1 MWRAVV
7 LEFVK
12 SRLLGLW
19 KTIAAAVTRKQRV
32 VVLVLG
38 MHRSGTS
45 ALTRMLNLL
54 GCDLPK
60 TLLGS
65 GRYNEAGHWESSII
79 CALNDRILASA
90 GSYWNDWREFDSD
103 WLNTPQADNFREKA
117 AAVLDEEY
125 GDSRLFV
132 FKDPRNCRL
141 IGFWSAVFN
150 EMEIAPVIVLPL
162 RNPIEVAASLESRDG
177 FDRAL
182 GHLLWL
188 RHVLDAEYASR
199 GMARIFASY
208 DQLMTDWREI
218 AKKTN
223 KKLPFSIARPSRQVA
238 DEIDNFL
245 SPDLRH
251 HSEEFSNGVDDPQL
265 SKWLHDT
272 FAILDSWTKTGERA
286 TDFETLDRIRR
297 EFNATAA
304 ALWKIADR
312 QRASAKRKPA
322 P

>member
-1 MWRAVV
+1 

-12 SRLLGLW
+12 SRLSELW
-19 KTIAAAVTRKQRV
+19 KIVAAAVTRKRRV

-60 TLLGS
+60 TLIGA
-65 GRYNEAGHWESSII
+65 GRYNETGHWESLEI
-79 CALNDRILASA
+79 CKLNDRILASA
-90 GSYWNDWREFDSD
+90 DSNWSDWREFDSD
-103 WLNTPQADNFREKA
+103 WLNTPQADKIREEA
-117 AAVLDEEY
+117 AAVLDDEY

-132 FKDPRNCRL
+132 SKDPRNCRL
-141 IGFWSAVFN
+141 VGFWSAVFN
-150 EMEIAPVIVLPL
+150 EMKIKPVIILTI
-162 RNPIEVAASLESRDG
+162 RNPIEVAASLESRNG

-188 RHVLDAEYASR
+188 RHVLDAEHASR
-199 GMARIFASY
+199 GMARIFTSY
-208 DQLMTDWREI
+208 DKLMTDWREI
-218 AKKTN
+218 AKQT
-223 KKLPFSIARPSRQVA
+223 KKKMRFLIPRPSREVA
-238 DEIDNFL
+238 RKIDTFL
-245 SPDLRH
+245 SPGLRH
-251 HSEEFSNGVDDPQL
+251 HREVVSNGGDDPQL

-272 FAILDSWTKTGERA
+272 FAIFDGWTKTGESA
-286 TDFETLDRIRR
+286 ADFDTLDRIRR
-297 EFNATAA
+297 EFNANTV
-304 ALWKIADR
+304 ALWKIADS

>member
-1 MWRAVV
+1 
-7 LEFVK
+7 LEFVT
-12 SRLLGLW
+12 SRLPRLW
-19 KTIAAAVTRKQRV
+19 KTIAAAVGRKRRV

-60 TLLGS
+60 ALMGV
-65 GRYNEAGHWESSII
+65 GRYNETGHWESQVI

-103 WLNTPQADNFREKA
+103 WLNTPQADKFREKA
-117 AAVLDEEY
+117 AAVLDGEY

-132 FKDPRNCRL
+132 LKDPRNCRL
-141 IGFWSAVFN
+141 VGFWSAVFS
-150 EMEIAPVIVLPL
+150 EMEIKPVIVLTL
-162 RNPIEVAASLESRDG
+162 RNPIEVAASLESRNG
-177 FDRAL
+177 FDHAL

-199 GMARIFASY
+199 SMTRIFASY

-218 AKKTN
+218 ARKAK
-223 KKLPFSIARPSRQVA
+223 KKLRFSMARPSRQVA
-238 DEIDNFL
+238 EEIDDFL

-251 HSEEFSNGVDDPQL
+251 HREEFSIGVDDPQL
-265 SKWLHDT
+265 SKWLRDT
-272 FAILDSWTKTGERA
+272 FAILDGWTKTGERA
-286 TDFETLDRIRR
+286 ADFDTLDRIRR
-297 EFNATAA
+297 EFNATTA
-304 ALWKIADR
+304 ALWEKAD
-312 QRASAKRKPA
+312 QQKASAKGKPV